1 LEFLYGSENGRYTQ
15 IFCHETW
22 GKSRFLGT
30 LFSDKTMNS
39 AEEFFRHERFD
50 VAAEQ
55 FQMAQLVVMGGYTI
69 PIIGHDHRPSSI
81 DGQGS
86 PI

>member
-1 LEFLYGSENGRYTQ
+1 
-15 IFCHETW
+15 
-22 GKSRFLGT
+22 
-30 LFSDKTMNS
+30 MNS

-55 FQMAQLVVMGGYTI
+55 FQTAQLVVMGGYTI
-69 PIIGHDHRPSSI
+69 PIIGDDHRPSSI
-81 DGQGS
+81 DGQDS